1 VQLGELSIS
10 ATSVRST
17 RGVSHFVTSGGAPI
31 KVPSNLISQL
41 KERVADASKVV
52 ISAIPKLGDKMQIIE
67 GPFKGLNAIFNQPD
81 GTSRAVVLVTLLNQQ
96 VKASIAFS
104 SLAATD

>member
-1 VQLGELSIS
+1 
-10 ATSVRST
+10 
-17 RGVSHFVTSGGAPI
+17 
-31 KVPSNLISQL
+31 
-41 KERVADASKVV
+41 
-52 ISAIPKLGDKMQIIE
+52 MQIIE

>member
-1 VQLGELSIS
+1 
-10 ATSVRST
+10 
-17 RGVSHFVTSGGAPI
+17 VSHFVTSGGAPI
-31 KVPSNLISQL
+31 KVPCNLISQL
-41 KERVADASKVV
+41 KERVADASKVM
-52 ISAIPKLGDKMQIIE
+52 ISKMPKLGEKMQIIE